1 MPEKATNTEEEKRE
15 EGEKKK
21 RGRKAIYTE
30 EEKRLRRNETM
41 RRYREKKI
49 KNNDQA
55 YIDKCKVI
63 RNRSA
68 HKKKK
73 EIEEKLALLEE
84 LLANQAKIE

>member
-1 MPEKATNTEEEKRE
+1 MP
-15 EGEKKK
+15 
-21 RGRKAIYTE
+21 RKAIYTE
-30 EEKRLRRNETM
+30 EEKRLRWNETM
-41 RRYREKKI
+41 RKYREKNKD
-49 KNNDQA
+49 KQE
-55 YIDKCKVI
+55 YIEKCKVI

>member
-1 MPEKATNTEEEKRE
+1 MP
-15 EGEKKK
+15 
-21 RGRKAIYTE
+21 RKAIYTE
-30 EEKRLRRNETM
+30 EEKRLKWNETM
-41 RRYREKKI
+41 RRYREKNKE
-49 KNNDQA
+49 NQD

-63 RNRSA
+63 RNRTN

>member
-1 MPEKATNTEEEKRE
+1 MP
-15 EGEKKK
+15 
-21 RGRKAIYTE
+21 RKAIYTE
-30 EEKRLRRNETM
+30 EEKRLRWNETM
-41 RRYREKKI
+41 RKYREKNKD
-49 KNNDQA
+49 KQE
-55 YIDKCKVI
+55 YIEQCKVI

>member
-1 MPEKATNTEEEKRE
+1 MPRT
-15 EGEKKK
+15 
-21 RGRKAIYTE
+21 AIYTE
-30 EEKRLRRNETM
+30 EEKRLRWNETM
-41 RRYREKKI
+41 RKYREKNKD
-49 KNNDQA
+49 NQD
-55 YIDKCKVI
+55 YIEKCKVI